1 MLEKETTLLASMSE
15 NCHSLWDGNPRIE
28 LVKTQ
33 YFNFSKHVHIS
44 KFPFAQ
50 Q

>member
-1 MLEKETTLLASMSE
+1 MLEKETTFLASMSE
-15 NCHSLWDGNPRIE
+15 HFHSLWDGNPRIE

-44 KFPFAQ
+44 KSAFPQ
-50 Q
+50 K